1 MGVIYMSE
9 RKKCKE
15 CGEEIKEVCSNC
27 IENKLEELW
36 NYVENLSNEIE
47 QLKK

>member
-1 MGVIYMSE
+1 MNE
-9 RKKCKE
+9 HKKCKE
-15 CGEEIKEVCSNC
+15 CGEETKEICGSC
-27 IENKLEELW
+27 MENKFEELW